1 MSENLRYWLWMQK
14 ALGEGAHIRNILEDF
29 GSAENL
35 YNSNILEWRMSPALT
50 AKQVS
55 RLEQTNLSSVDE
67 IIYTCESNG
76 WSIIDYDDE
85 RYPDRLKNI
94 YNPPCV
100 LYVDG
105 TLPDIDR
112 LAVIGI
118 VGTRKASAYAV
129 KVAHIMSRG
138 ITECGALVISGGALG
153 VDTAAHKGALAA
165 GGKTV
170 AVLGCGLGANYLN
183 ENKSLRDVIKN
194 NGALVTEY
202 PPFTRA
208 SRTTFPMRN
217 RLISGLSVGVLVVE
231 ASVKSGSLITANYAL
246 EQGRDVYAVPSS
258 VLSVDFAGTN
268 KLIDD
273 GAIVATKPA
282 QIAGAYAEK
291 FDTIDMSKAR
301 SVEELMTDESDK
313 SANVEKDENALS
325 FEKLEENR
333 EKRLENEKIAA
344 GLTGDV
350 KTVYNCLSD
359 CFVHIDTVI
368 EKTGLSGASV
378 MASVTQL
385 EVLGLVQSTS
395 GKRYKLS

>member
-1 MSENLRYWLWMQK
+1 M
-14 ALGEGAHIRNILEDF
+14 
-29 GSAENL
+29 
-35 YNSNILEWRMSPALT
+35 
-50 AKQVS
+50 
-55 RLEQTNLSSVDE
+55 
-67 IIYTCESNG
+67 
-76 WSIIDYDDE
+76 
-85 RYPDRLKNI
+85 
-94 YNPPCV
+94 
-100 LYVDG
+100 
-105 TLPDIDR
+105 
-112 LAVIGI
+112 
-118 VGTRKASAYAV
+118 
-129 KVAHIMSRG
+129 
-138 ITECGALVISGGALG
+138 
-153 VDTAAHKGALAA
+153 
-165 GGKTV
+165 
-170 AVLGCGLGANYLN
+170 
-183 ENKSLRDVIKN
+183 
-194 NGALVTEY
+194 
-202 PPFTRA
+202 
-208 SRTTFPMRN
+208 
-217 RLISGLSVGVLVVE
+217 E

-282 QIAGAYAEK
+282 QIAGAYVEK

-301 SVEELMTDESDK
+301 SIEELMTDESDK

-368 EKTGLSGASV
+368 EKTGLPGASV

-385 EVLGLVQSTS
+385 EVLGLVQSTY

>member
-1 MSENLRYWLWMQK
+1 MNELKYFIYLQML
-14 ALGEGAHIRNILEDF
+14 LGQGNRRAVKILERY
-29 GSAENL
+29 GSAEAVYRL
-35 YNSNILEWRMSPALT
+35 DNSERKESGLFTERELCRFETLEFSQAE
-50 AKQVS
+50 K
-55 RLEQTNLSSVDE
+55 
-67 IIYTCESNG
+67 IYSECKCSGIELIPYG
-76 WSIIDYDDE
+76 GI
-85 RYPDRLKNI
+85 RYPDMLAAI
-94 YNPPCV
+94 DNPPLLLYIKGQMPEFDSIPSICV
-100 LYVDG
+100 VGPRRVSEYGKKSAFSLGY
-105 TLPDIDR
+105 R
-112 LAVIGI
+112 LA
-118 VGTRKASAYAV
+118 KAGMTV
-129 KVAHIMSRG
+129 V
-138 ITECGALVISGGALG
+138 SGGALG
-153 VDTAAHKGALAA
+153 SDFSAHSGALKA
-165 GGKTV
+165 GGRTV
-170 AVLGCGLGANYLN
+170 LVMGCGINSGYLPEA
-183 ENKSLRDVIKN
+183 ENLRKAVAEKGCLIS
-194 NGALVTEY
+194 EY
-202 PPFTRA
+202 PPYARA
-208 SRTTFPMRN
+208 AKYSFPLRN
-217 RLISGLSVGVLVVE
+217 RIMSALSLGTAVVE
-231 ASVKSGSLITANYAL
+231 APKKSGALITASFAL

-368 EKTGLSGASV
+368 EKTGLPGASV